1 MPAPTARILI
11 AALVCAALAAGGVVG
26 TAAASHDDDEYDGE
40 LKLEGSVDS
49 SAASGNGTYDCVG
62 DVTFRH
68 HCDKDASVDAGPAS
82 VDYFGDNW
90 AKPTQLQGGGG
101 DVVTVGVGGQNATV
115 GFDCHLRATPE
126 QHCSAVTD
134 PDEYD
139 GDPE

>member
-1 MPAPTARILI
+1 MPAPTARMLV
-11 AALVCAALAAGGVVG
+11 AALVCAALAGGGVGVAAGGHG
-26 TAAASHDDDEYDGE
+26 DEYDAD
-40 LKLEGSVDS
+40 LTLEGSVDS
-49 SAASGNGTYDCVG
+49 SEAEGNGTYDCVG

-90 AKPTQLQGGGG
+90 AEPTDLEGGGG
-101 DVVTVGVGGQNATV
+101 DVFTVGVAEENATV

-126 QHCSAVTD
+126 QHCAVVTD
-134 PDEYD
+134 DDEYD